1 MKYTFEVL
9 GVSPILHFFNH
20 QQEIIQKQL
29 EPGVEYVGSYRC
41 TLDSFLQSIET
52 TPLRPNW
59 DLDQVVETVV
69 DFWMNNSEKIQLWR
83 NRLEDAGKENLIV
96 ARVAD
101 LQALRATFES
111 LITD

>member
-1 MKYTFEVL
+1 MTYTFEVL

-29 EPGVEYVGSYRC
+29 EPGVEYIGSYRC
-41 TLDSFLQSIET
+41 TLDSFIQSVET
-52 TPLRPNW
+52 VPPKRNW

-69 DFWMNNSEKIQLWR
+69 DFWMNNSEKIQLWKH
-83 NRLEDAGKENLIV
+83 RLEDAGHENLVV
-96 ARVAD
+96 ARIAD

-111 LITD
+111 LICD

>member
-20 QQEIIQKQL
+20 QQEIIQKQP
-29 EPGVEYVGSYRC
+29 EPSVAYVGSYRC
-41 TLDSFLQSIET
+41 TLDSFIQSIET
-52 TPLRPNW
+52 VPLKPSW

-69 DFWMNNSEKIQLWR
+69 DFWMHNSEKIQLWKH
-83 NRLEDAGKENLIV
+83 RLEDAGKESLIV